1 MEPASVFY
9 VPARSLWCASLTH
22 LQVHTYMGHTVWW
35 LQGMEIWRWWA
46 EAGGISCQLFQHSAD
61 MLLNLHGIMW
71 PQKPMHD
78 EDPEGG
84 GWVRKRNKAS
94 TQYNSLCSPTF
105 NLKELGERNCLSF
118 KDILNIKLH
127 IKRQVPKLRPCLDFK
142 RNEKSVTIFWSA
154 LCQNWSPPNIYGA
167 THHQPNA
174 VYYTLCC
181 SC

>member
-1 MEPASVFY
+1 MCKPYTSARTHIYGTHSV
-9 VPARSLWCASLTH
+9 VAA
-22 LQVHTYMGHTVWW
+22 GHGNLKVVGRGRGHQLSAFSTFSWYAFESTRHHVTTKAYAWW
-35 LQGMEIWRWWA
+35 RPW
-46 EAGGISCQLFQHSAD
+46 
-61 MLLNLHGIMW
+61 
-71 PQKPMHD
+71 
-78 EDPEGG
+78 GG

-118 KDILNIKLH
+118 KDMLNIKLH